1 MNTKYIKVLIRKI
14 SKGIKVIRY
23 FLYITII
30 KIKVMKEI
38 IKLLKEDKI
47 LRLTV
52 VITLAIVVFVVGSWL
67 ISPLILLWTFLS
79 LIVIFLVMVLGTLI
93 YGFIED
99 VINH

>member
-1 MNTKYIKVLIRKI
+1 
-14 SKGIKVIRY
+14 
-23 FLYITII
+23 
-30 KIKVMKEI
+30 MKEI

-67 ISPLILLWTFLS
+67 ISPLILLWTLLS
-79 LIVIFLVMVLGTLI
+79 LLVIFLVMVLGTLI

-99 VINH
+99 VFNH

>member
-67 ISPLILLWTFLS
+67 ISPLILLWTLLS
-79 LIVIFLVMVLGTLI
+79 LLVIFLVMVLGTLI

-99 VINH
+99 VFNH

>member
-1 MNTKYIKVLIRKI
+1 
-14 SKGIKVIRY
+14 
-23 FLYITII
+23 
-30 KIKVMKEI
+30 MKEI

-67 ISPLILLWTFLS
+67 ISPLILLWTFIAL
-79 LIVIFLVMVLGTLI
+79 LVIFLVMSLGVLI

-99 VINH
+99 VFNI

>member
-1 MNTKYIKVLIRKI
+1 
-14 SKGIKVIRY
+14 
-23 FLYITII
+23 
-30 KIKVMKEI
+30 MKEI

-67 ISPLILLWTFLS
+67 ISPLILLWTFIAL
-79 LIVIFLVMVLGTLI
+79 LVIFLVMALGTLI

-99 VINH
+99 VFNI

>member
-1 MNTKYIKVLIRKI
+1 
-14 SKGIKVIRY
+14 
-23 FLYITII
+23 
-30 KIKVMKEI
+30 MKEI